1 MGFING
7 IYIKYIGKIR
17 FGYCINK
24 LEILNLGDE
33 IVIGK
38 IRLLFIIS

>member
-7 IYIKYIGKIR
+7 IYIKFIGKIW

-38 IRLLFIIS
+38 IWLFFLII